1 MNIALTLI
9 LGLLSV
15 SMQTEP
21 NRERSFSGL
30 IEDKALPKL
39 EKPASATPFR
49 GTTFSYGVFSSQKT
63 WSAFSKR
70 AGKPVEKREVD
81 WNTQVVVYVVLQ
93 KHSNKLSFQ
102 KWEQKSDKTGEL
114 LFQWVPIKPF
124 YANSVPAVFHSVS
137 KKDLDKIVIKF
148 SGLGAQKGAI
158 GSIKLK
164 P

>member
-15 SMQTEP
+15 SMQNEP
-21 NRERSFSGL
+21 KLEGSFSGL
-30 IEDKALPKL
+30 IEDKALEKL

-63 WSAFSKR
+63 WSAFTKR
-70 AGKPVEKREVD
+70 AGKPVGKLEVD
-81 WNTQVVVYVVLQ
+81 WKTEIVVYVVLQ

-114 LFQWVPIKPF
+114 LFQWIPIKPF
-124 YANSVPAVFHSVS
+124 YANSFPAVLYTVS
-137 KKDLDKIVIKF
+137 KKDLDKIVVKF
-148 SGLGAQKGAI
+148 SGLGAEKGTL
-158 GSIKLK
+158 GTIKLK